1 MPIAMCYLG
10 RECHVSLKLGGGEG
24 VILFWGVLCEGVI
37 FWSLQ
42 LANVNKKSVLLADSF
57 VCKKGKIWS
66 PADGFI
72 GALKGVEIL
81 H

>member
-57 VCKKGKIWS
+57 AWNLIKWHWLGERETHLCM
-66 PADGFI
+66 
-72 GALKGVEIL
+72 
-81 H
+81 

>member
-42 LANVNKKSVLLADSF
+42 LANVNKSLF
-57 VCKKGKIWS
+57 C
-66 PADGFI
+66 
-72 GALKGVEIL
+72 
-81 H
+81 